1 MADQSQ
7 YAKLGVDAMK
17 GAVRKV
23 FEQLVDNDFRGAF
36 VNIVRDL
43 ERPGE
48 VFTGHMDG
56 DGSKFIQR
64 VLMYRESGGID
75 PTIFRGAADDA
86 LSMNTGDIAAAGFTS
101 GVLTVTDI
109 LNVNGF
115 NIPKQVI
122 MEQIG
127 SRIVALRDLYRQY
140 GFKIYFLGGETADLP
155 HQVQTVAFDVNVHAR
170 ANEED
175 LILGNVQPRD
185 LIWGFASNGQAAWE
199 DEPNS
204 GIMSN
209 GLTLA
214 RMCLMDKRYTEKY
227 PDLVRPGAQ
236 YSGYYNSDETP
247 PILEGASVG
256 QALISP
262 TRQWAILIKI
272 LIDELKKQDSLHL
285 LHGITM
291 NTGGGATKVLH
302 LGKGGILYRK
312 SMPRPPR
319 IFEMVAHGSQEK
331 WREGWR
337 DMYQNFNCGVGID
350 VIGDARLEPFLVW
363 VERATHVPLYQLG
376 MCWTNHLEEGNRV
389 ELNTSFGTFNYS

>member
-1 MADQSQ
+1 MAKQSQ
-7 YAKLGVDAMK
+7 YAKLGVDATK
-17 GAVRKV
+17 GSVRKA
-23 FEQLVDNDFRGAF
+23 FGQLVDNDFPGAF
-36 VNIVRDL
+36 VNIVRDP

-64 VLMYRESGGID
+64 VLMYREDNCSD

-86 LSMNTGDIAAAGFTS
+86 LSMNTGDIAAAGFIS

-115 NIPKQVI
+115 NIPKQAI

-127 SRIVALRDLYRQY
+127 GRLAELIDLYRQY

-170 ANEED
+170 AKEGD
-175 LILGNVQPRD
+175 LVLGNVQPGD
-185 LIWGFASNGQAAWE
+185 YIWGFASDGQAVWE

-214 RMCLMDKRYTEKY
+214 RMCLMHERYTEKY
-227 PDLVRPGAQ
+227 PDLVR
-236 YSGYYNSDETP
+236 SGVEYLGDFSASDIP
-247 PILEGASVG
+247 DVLQGVSVG
-256 QALISP
+256 QALVSP

-272 LIDELKKQDSLHL
+272 LIDELKKRDSLHL

-302 LGKGGILYRK
+302 LGRGGILYQK
-312 SMPRPPR
+312 TMPRPSQ
-319 IFEMVAHGSQEK
+319 IFFLVQNESGED
-331 WREGWR
+331 WR
-337 DMYQNFNCGVGID
+337 DMYQNFNCGIGID
-350 VIGDARLEPFLVW
+350 VIGDEKLGPLLAW
-363 VERATHVPLYQLG
+363 VAQETHVRLYQLG
-376 MCWTNHLEEGNRV
+376 MCHQNTSRRNEV
-389 ELNTSFGTFNYS
+389 ELRTGSGYFSYS

>member
-1 MADQSQ
+1 MADKVRESQ

-17 GAVRKV
+17 GSVRKV
-23 FEQLVDNDFRGAF
+23 FGSLVDNDFPGAF
-36 VNIVRDL
+36 VNIVRDPECL
-43 ERPGE
+43 GE

-64 VLMYRESGGID
+64 VLMYREFGD
-75 PTIFRGAADDA
+75 PEIFRGAADDA
-86 LSMNTGDIAAAGFTS
+86 LSMNTGDIAAAGFVF
-101 GVLTVTDI
+101 GLMTVTDI

-115 NIPKQVI
+115 NVPKQII

-127 SRIVALRDLYRQY
+127 GRLAELRDLYRNY

-170 ANEED
+170 AMESD
-175 LILGNVQPRD
+175 LILGNVRDGD
-185 LIWGFASNGQAAWE
+185 LIWGFASDGQARWE
-199 DEPNS
+199 DRPNS

-214 RMCLMDKRYTEKY
+214 RMVTMDKSYTEKY
-227 PDLVRPGAQ
+227 PDLVRQGGA
-236 YSGYYNSDETP
+236 YMGKFMADSR
-247 PILEGASVG
+247 SVNLNG
-256 QALISP
+256 MTIGEALVSP

-272 LIDELKKQDSLHL
+272 LIGLLKEEDALHL

-312 SMPRPPR
+312 RMPAPPK
-319 IFEMVAHGSQEK
+319 IFRTIQYHSEEK
-331 WREGWR
+331 WQN
-337 DMYQNFNCGVGID
+337 MYQNFNCGVGID
-350 VIGDARLEPFLVW
+350 VIGDKMLEKFLSWTVSATRL
-363 VERATHVPLYQLG
+363 PLYELG
-376 MCWTNHLEEGNRV
+376 ECHSSGGAGNTVKLETEFG
-389 ELNTSFGTFNYS
+389 SFEY

>member
-1 MADQSQ
+1 MTEESQ

-17 GAVRKV
+17 GSVRKV
-23 FEQLVDNDFRGAF
+23 FGQLVDNDFPGAF
-36 VNIVRDL
+36 VNIVRDP
-43 ERPGE
+43 ERLGE

-64 VLMYRESGGID
+64 VLMYRESGSND
-75 PTIFRGAADDA
+75 QTIFRGAADDA

-115 NIPKQVI
+115 NVPKQEV

-127 SRIVALRDLYRQY
+127 GRLAELMDLYRQH

-170 ANEED
+170 VEEAG
-175 LILGNVQPRD
+175 LITGNVQPGD
-185 LIWGFASNGQAAWE
+185 CVWGFASDGQAAWE
-199 DEPNS
+199 TEPNS

-214 RMCLMDKRYTEKY
+214 RMCLMGTWYTEKY
-227 PDLVRPGAQ
+227 PDLVRSGAA
-236 YSGYYNSDETP
+236 YSGCFSVNNDQ
-247 PILEGASVG
+247 PILDGMSIG
-256 QALISP
+256 QALVSP
-262 TRQWAILIKI
+262 TRQWAILIKT
-272 LIDELKKQDSLHL
+272 LIDRLRWHNCLDL

-302 LGKGGILYRK
+302 LGKGRIRYQKCMPEPPGIFRL
-312 SMPRPPR
+312 
-319 IFEMVAHGSQEK
+319 VQ
-331 WREGWR
+331 RESGEAWR
-337 DMYQNFNCGVGID
+337 DMYQNFNCGIGID
-350 VIGDARLEPFLVW
+350 VIGDPELDRHIRW
-363 VERATHVPLYQLG
+363 VEQETRVRHYRLG
-376 MCWTNHLEEGNRV
+376 ACEACSEGGNKVVLE
-389 ELNTSFGTFNYS
+389 TSFGEFSYS

>member
-17 GAVRKV
+17 GSVRKV
-23 FEQLVDNDFRGAF
+23 FGQLVDNDFRGAF
-36 VNIVRDL
+36 VNIVRDP
-43 ERPGE
+43 EQPGE

-64 VLMYRESGGID
+64 VLMYRESGGFD
-75 PTIFRGAADDA
+75 ATIFRGAADDA

-115 NIPKQVI
+115 NIPKQII

-127 SRIVALRDLYRQY
+127 GRLAELMNLYRQY

-170 ANEED
+170 AKEED
-175 LILGNVQPRD
+175 LILGNVQPGD
-185 LIWGFASNGQAAWE
+185 CIWGFASDGQAVWE

-214 RMCLMDKRYTEKY
+214 RMCLMHDRYTDKY
-227 PDLVRPGAQ
+227 PDLVRAGTE

-247 PILEGASVG
+247 RILEGRSVG
-256 QALISP
+256 QALTSP

-272 LIDELKKQDSLHL
+272 LIDELKKQGSLHL

-312 SMPRPPR
+312 TMPRPSM

-337 DMYQNFNCGVGID
+337 EMYQNFNCGVGID
-350 VIGDARLEPFLVW
+350 VIGDPRLETFLAW
-363 VERATHVPLYQLG
+363 VAQETHVPLYQLG
-376 MCWTNHLEEGNRV
+376 VCFTNHFEQGNSV
-389 ELNTSFGTFNYS
+389 ELHTSFGIFGYS